1 MKSYTVI
8 GLGRFGAEMAVKLYE
23 CGEDVLA
30 IDTDEA
36 LVDKIAD
43 RVTRAVA
50 ADAKDVDVLKKLG
63 AGNFDRAV
71 VAVGSDLAASALIT
85 MNLKSL
91 GVPYILCKAHD
102 DTYREI
108 LEKLGATRVI
118 IPERE
123 MADKLSLGLTSAGI
137 MEYIEISDEYGIVE
151 MAPPEAW
158 IGKCIRNLDL
168 RRKYNANVIALRQ
181 GDDLCIPPD
190 IDADDVDF
198 DEECLCPECGKEL
211 FPELPDDAEEE
222 PDNEGED

>member
-1 MKSYTVI
+1 MKSYIII
-8 GLGRFGAEMAVKLYE
+8 GLGRFGSEMAVKLYE

-30 IDTDEA
+30 VDQDEV

-50 ADAKDVDVLKKLG
+50 ADAKDIDVLKKLG

-102 DTYREI
+102 DTYRAI
-108 LEKLGATRVI
+108 LEKLGANRVI

-151 MAPPEAW
+151 MTPPEAW
-158 IGKCIRNLDL
+158 IGKSIRALEL
-168 RRKYNANVIALRQ
+168 RKKYNANVIALRQ
-181 GDDLCIPPD
+181 GDALCIPPD
-190 IDADDVDF
+190 IDVEL
-198 DEECLCPECGKEL
+198 DENTTLVMLGSYEL
-211 FPELPDDAEEE
+211 INSLK
-222 PDNEGED
+222 

>member
-1 MKSYTVI
+1 MKSYIVI

-30 IDTDEA
+30 MDTDEA

-108 LEKLGATRVI
+108 LEKLGASRVI

-158 IGKCIRNLDL
+158 LGKCIRNLDL

-181 GDDLCIPPD
+181 GDELHIPPD
-190 IDADDVDF
+190 IDAEL
-198 DEECLCPECGKEL
+198 DENTTLVMLGSYEMINSLK
-211 FPELPDDAEEE
+211 
-222 PDNEGED
+222 

>member
-1 MKSYTVI
+1 MKSYIVI

-30 IDTDEA
+30 IDTDES

-151 MAPPEAW
+151 MNPPAAWVGKTIRSLEVRTRYGANIIAVRSNEKLRIPPEIDTPLTADCVLV
-158 IGKCIRNLDL
+158 ILGNYKAMEKLEKL
-168 RRKYNANVIALRQ
+168 ENV
-181 GDDLCIPPD
+181 
-190 IDADDVDF
+190 
-198 DEECLCPECGKEL
+198 
-211 FPELPDDAEEE
+211 E
-222 PDNEGED
+222 P

>member
-1 MKSYTVI
+1 MKSYIVI

-30 IDTDEA
+30 VDTDEM

-50 ADAKDVDVLKKLG
+50 ADARDVDVLKKLG

-190 IDADDVDF
+190 IDAEL
-198 DEECLCPECGKEL
+198 DENTTLVMLGIYEMINSLK
-211 FPELPDDAEEE
+211 
-222 PDNEGED
+222 